1 MSISKP
7 AFKLAD
13 TIPAQALSAW
23 DSRLLSN
30 VKHLTLIIT
39 GIRGVYPILQTDG
52 SLNHLLNGVTFKVGL
67 TRSYKPDSDLVRQL
81 SRTFANGNDL
91 QGEAIIPDQTMEDE
105 VDESFSF
112 SLSSSLEA
120 LMNDRFLDLLQIR
133 IRYRFGWAAA
143 EALLSEVYRTQGQ
156 AEDIFQQHAEV
167 CHQRLRYCAI
177 QNWYLLGTAACRQTR
192 AEFGT
197 HESPP

>member
-67 TRSYKPDSDLVRQL
+67 TRSCKPDSDLVRQL

-133 IRYRFGWAAA
+133 IRYGFGWAAA
-143 EALLSEVYRTQGQ
+143 EALLGEVYRTQGQ
-156 AEDIFQQHAEV
+156 AEDISQQHAEV
-167 CHQRLRYCAI
+167 CHQRLRYSAI
-177 QNWYLLGTAACRQTR
+177 QN
-192 AEFGT
+192 
-197 HESPP
+197 